1 VTPFGKRDL
10 RIDECATLLEKILSL
25 LMENP
30 DDLLQRVLM
39 QFLDHLGVMKWKD
52 MVAFTA
58 NDVEEKIKASL
69 DPGPLKS
76 VLIHKKLGYI
86 CQAWHSSR

>member
-1 VTPFGKRDL
+1 
-10 RIDECATLLEKILSL
+10 
-25 LMENP
+25 
-30 DDLLQRVLM
+30 
-39 QFLDHLGVMKWKD
+39 MKWKD

-86 CQAWHSSR
+86 FKYAKHGTLQHENGLYCSHCEEGQGWLVL

>member
-1 VTPFGKRDL
+1 
-10 RIDECATLLEKILSL
+10 
-25 LMENP
+25 MENP

-86 CQAWHSSR
+86 FKYAKHGTLQDDMRMDYIVHIVKKAKAGWFFER